1 MQDNLHHTLLNLQFG
16 GKEKVNKRGVS
27 TMLVAGIII
36 VVLVIAAVGVYI
48 YTRPTVPTTAFEY
61 VTLNASPA
69 SFTWGDEVNVTV
81 TVRNTETTEVTE
93 NVTITL
99 NDAVTLKK
107 AETLAAN
114 ETKTV
119 TFLFSNGTY
128 TAPGLYTVKV
138 PGTSLQN
145 SFTVKAIAHVG
156 LVMATG
162 GLGDKSF
169 NDISY
174 AGVVR
179 ASQELGIDF
188 DFVEPK
194 AIAEYEGFQT
204 DFAKTGKYEII
215 VCVGFDQ
222 NDSLTKVA
230 GLYPDQK
237 FALVD
242 MPCPRSNVASLLF
255 RANEGSY
262 LVGVVAGM
270 KTKTG
275 KVGFVGGMDIPLIR
289 DFFEGFE
296 AGAKWANST
305 VTVVAPVFV
314 GGWAD
319 PSKGKEL
326 GEGLVDLGVDAIFV
340 AAGKSGLGALL
351 AAHENGILGLG
362 VDACQCYLYPEI
374 EASMTKRVD
383 VAIFETIKAAV
394 EGEFQ
399 GGIKSGGLKEHW
411 VGACRL
417 PEEEAFWE
425 SRFGFTHTALETTVT
440 DKMKEARDK
449 IVAGEITVPSGYD

>member
-1 MQDNLHHTLLNLQFG
+1 
-16 GKEKVNKRGVS
+16 VNKRGIS
-27 TMLVAGIII
+27 TMVVAGIII
-36 VVLVIAAVGVYI
+36 VVLVVAAVGIYI
-48 YTRPTVPTTAFEY
+48 YTRPSLPPTEFEY
-61 VTLNASPA
+61 ITLNASPA
-69 SFTWGDEVNVTV
+69 SFTWGEEVNVTV
-81 TVRNTETTEVTE
+81 TFRNAETAEVTG

-99 NDAVTLKK
+99 NDVVTLKK
-107 AETLAAN
+107 TETLAAN

-119 TFLFSNGTY
+119 TFSFSNGTY

-138 PGTSLQN
+138 PGTTLQN
-145 SFTVKAIAHVG
+145 TFTVKAIARVG
-156 LVMATG
+156 LVLATG

-174 AGVVR
+174 AGVVE

-194 AIAEYEGFQT
+194 AIAEYEGFQR
-204 DFAKTGKYEII
+204 DFAKSGKYEII
-215 VCVGFDQ
+215 VCIAFDQ
-222 NDSLTKVA
+222 NESLTKVA
-230 GLYPDQK
+230 GEYPNQK

-289 DFFEGFE
+289 DFFEGYE

-305 VTVVAPVFV
+305 VEVVAPVFV

-319 PSKGKEL
+319 PTKGKEL
-326 GEGLVDLGVDAIFV
+326 AEGLVDLGVDAIFV
-340 AAGKSGLGALL
+340 AAGKSGLGALS
-351 AAHENGILGLG
+351 AAHEKGILGLG

-374 EASMTKRVD
+374 KASMTKRVD
-383 VAIFETIKAAV
+383 VAIFEMIKAAV
-394 EGEFQ
+394 EDKFQ
-399 GGIKSGGLKEHW
+399 GGIKSGGLKEQW
-411 VGACRL
+411 VGCCRL
-417 PEEEAFWE
+417 SEEEAFWE
-425 SRFGFTHTALETTVT
+425 SRFGFTHPTLEATVKS
-440 DKMKEARDK
+440 KMDEARDK
-449 IVAGEITVPSGYD
+449 IIAGEIIVPSGYD

>member
-1 MQDNLHHTLLNLQFG
+1 M
-16 GKEKVNKRGVS
+16 NKRGIS
-27 TMLVAGIII
+27 TMVAAGIII
-36 VVLVIAAVGVYI
+36 VVLVVAAVGIYI
-48 YTRPTVPTTAFEY
+48 YTRPSAPPPELEY
-61 VTLNASPA
+61 ITLTASPA
-69 SFTWGDEVNVTV
+69 SFTWGEEVNVTV
-81 TVRNTETTEVTE
+81 TVRNPETTEVTR

-107 AETLAAN
+107 TETLAAN

-119 TFLFSNGTY
+119 KFTFSDGTY
-128 TAPGLYTVKV
+128 TAPGMYTVKV
-138 PGTSLQN
+138 PGTTLQN
-145 SFTVKAIAHVG
+145 TFTVKAIARVG

-204 DFAKTGKYEII
+204 DFAKTGKYAII

-230 GLYPDQK
+230 GAYPNQK

-289 DFFEGFE
+289 DFFEGYE

-305 VTVVAPVFV
+305 VEVRPPVFV

-319 PSKGKEL
+319 PTKGKEL
-326 GEGLVDLGVDAIFV
+326 AVTLYNAGVDAIFV
-340 AAGKSGLGALL
+340 AAGKSGLGALS
-351 AAHENGILGLG
+351 AAHEKGILGLG

-374 EASMTKRVD
+374 KASMTKRVD
-383 VAIFETIKAAV
+383 VAIFEMIKAAV
-394 EGEFQ
+394 EDKFQ
-399 GGIKSGGLKEHW
+399 GGIKSGGLKEQW
-411 VGACRL
+411 VGSCRL
-417 PEEEAFWE
+417 SEEEAFWE
-425 SRFGFTHTALETTVT
+425 SRFGFTHPTLEATVKS
-440 DKMKEARDK
+440 KMDEAQDK
-449 IVAGEITVPSGYD
+449 IIAGEIIVPSGYD